1 MTELGEMGGR
11 PRRRRLDHAWQ
22 MGYRRIRY
30 AAVVVCRPAKSPECD
45 LIAGS
50 TVRELQHRQ
59 RMGGTDA
66 ADHHREFESRG
77 YEVERSTGRRRR
89 EDVQTQRS
97 AHVAERLVLHKR
109 RAPHRVAAD
118 DAARFVELTMARQA
132 LHRYSATHPRSQIA
146 LSERDVP
153 DHGPA
158 EDKVDGVELG
168 AHDQREGNQPND
180 EGQPTGDRRSAERDE
195 AADG

>member
-59 RMGGTDA
+59 RMGGTDG

-89 EDVQTQRS
+89 EDVQT
-97 AHVAERLVLHKR
+97 
-109 RAPHRVAAD
+109 
-118 DAARFVELTMARQA
+118 
-132 LHRYSATHPRSQIA
+132 
-146 LSERDVP
+146 
-153 DHGPA
+153 
-158 EDKVDGVELG
+158 
-168 AHDQREGNQPND
+168 
-180 EGQPTGDRRSAERDE
+180 RRSAMSLSVLYYTNVVRPIGSPQTTLRVSWSLLWPVKRCIDIQQLIQE
-195 AADG
+195 AK